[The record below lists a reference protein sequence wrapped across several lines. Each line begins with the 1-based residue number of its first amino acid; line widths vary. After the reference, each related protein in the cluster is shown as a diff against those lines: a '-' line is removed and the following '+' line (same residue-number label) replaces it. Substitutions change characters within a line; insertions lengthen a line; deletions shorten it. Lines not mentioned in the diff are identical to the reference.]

1 MTRTVPEAAG
11 PVVVTPIGS
20 LTELLAVDGV
30 SEELDLRSGVGV
42 LALHGGGLE
51 RATDVVAR
59 EVASR
64 TDSSFYAL
72 VQPDGSRRHLSST
85 RFVTGVSERLDAFLQ
100 KVDTVMSIHGYGR
113 HDDFWAVLV
122 GGANRPLAHH
132 VAGHLRA
139 TLPEEYRVVDDV
151 EAMPRSLRGLHPD
164 NPVNRVDGGG
174 VQVELPPSIR
184 WNRDHRDWSDRDGT
198 PRAEHLDLLIDGLVA
213 ALEDPDRPDRTIG
226 QAR

>member
-64 TDSSFYAL
+64 TGSSFYAL
-72 VQPDGSRRHLSST
+72 VQPDGS
-85 RFVTGVSERLDAFLQ
+85 
-100 KVDTVMSIHGYGR
+100 
-113 HDDFWAVLV
+113 
-122 GGANRPLAHH
+122 
-132 VAGHLRA
+132 
-139 TLPEEYRVVDDV
+139 
-151 EAMPRSLRGLHPD
+151 
-164 NPVNRVDGGG
+164 
-174 VQVELPPSIR
+174 
-184 WNRDHRDWSDRDGT
+184 
-198 PRAEHLDLLIDGLVA
+198 
-213 ALEDPDRPDRTIG
+213 
-226 QAR
+226 